1 MSDLR
6 FEDHGVHSPAPR
18 RGFRLNKH
26 RGKIMGVSAGI
37 ADYFGLDVTLVRVA
51 WVIGTLVGYLVA
63 ATFLA
68 VLACVVA
75 QWWMDHP

>member
-6 FEDHGVHSPAPR
+6 FEDHSVHSPAS
-18 RGFRLNKH
+18 RGFRLNKQ

-51 WVIGTLVGYLVA
+51 WVVGTLVGFGSLILIYLA
-63 ATFLA
+63 IGLIA
-68 VLACVVA
+68 
-75 QWWMDHP
+75 D